1 MAWKLNQ
8 ELQDPCSP
16 EPHILDRVKAFMI
29 FPTNTYYAFH
39 PYSEPKDFALT
50 RSILA
55 KDKTVH
61 RNVAERGSFASNVKS
76 AKGKKKKQPSST
88 IADSILLTPYNYPV
102 LLVDLCGFL
111 FSPETMSFAF
121 AFENASWR
129 KCKNKNKLF
138 GGIPPGGLK
147 LPGARS
153 DLPEDKFHKH
163 SATWRALA
171 WQ

>member
-76 AKGKKKKQPSST
+76 AKGKKKKNSLPPPSLTVSCSPPIIT
-88 IADSILLTPYNYPV
+88 QCCWWICVVFFFLQKQCHLPLLLRMLLGESAKTKTSCLGES
-102 LLVDLCGFL
+102 LLVV
-111 FSPETMSFAF
+111 
-121 AFENASWR
+121 
-129 KCKNKNKLF
+129 
-138 GGIPPGGLK
+138 
-147 LPGARS
+147 
-153 DLPEDKFHKH
+153 
-163 SATWRALA
+163 
-171 WQ
+171 